1 MCAKFP
7 TVAKFGK
14 FFLVM
19 KEKFSHFRYIV
30 TAAAIGSA
38 GLAGC
43 KEATR
48 QAVANQPMAVR
59 SVDCY
64 FGKETTLIRGFEDE
78 AAIKQAEEN
87 FQKAVEFIGGFPN
100 PQSSSYRIIF
110 SLGALSRK
118 VTDPANLSIHFYQA
132 LQAFKSAEEMKN
144 SGVPKSTID
153 LNEIEAKAW

>member
-87 FQKAVEFIGGFPN
+87 FQKAVDFMRTSRLPQLQQAAGELVRLRGKGFVVMRP
-100 PQSSSYRIIF
+100 
-110 SLGALSRK
+110 
-118 VTDPANLSIHFYQA
+118 
-132 LQAFKSAEEMKN
+132 
-144 SGVPKSTID
+144 
-153 LNEIEAKAW
+153 